1 MNFDFSTATTL
12 GTATAALLARLGV
25 ELGHRPVP
33 YTPTLLSWLD
43 QDDLGVTARQILL
56 TGLDDQIRPWRTQ
69 YGYQAQDLVVLHPQ
83 TPGLSDLLVNFGRPH
98 THRDDEVRYVVDGE
112 GLFAFFDTDGDGSVR
127 EHRVQVQAGDFV
139 RIPAGVEHRFGLT
152 PRQRIKA
159 VRLFSDPAG
168 WSAVYTPR
176 NVLPWLSP
184 SPDLPPV

>member
-1 MNFDFSTATTL
+1 MNFDLSTATTL
-12 GTATAALLARLGV
+12 GTATVALLSRLGV
-25 ELGHRPVP
+25 ELGHQPVP

-69 YGYQAQDLVVLHPQ
+69 YGHQAQDLVVLHPH
-83 TPGLSDLLVNFGRPH
+83 TPGLNDLLANFGRPH

-112 GLFAFFDTDGDGSVR
+112 GLFAFFDDDGH

-152 PRQRIKA
+152 TRQRIKA
-159 VRLFSDPAG
+159 VRLFTDPAG

-176 NVLPWLSP
+176 DVPPLLSP
-184 SPDLPPV
+184 PFPDLSPV